1 MIVLLAVIFACPDF
15 VKANGLGQCW
25 IQLNSWY
32 NVHHS
37 LFSNG
42 INLEIASVNYLYF
55 QVAIAIFQH
64 WIVKL

>member
-1 MIVLLAVIFACPDF
+1 MIVLVAIVFACSDF
-15 VKANGLGQCW
+15 GKANRLGQCW

-42 INLEIASVNYLYF
+42 INLEIASV
-55 QVAIAIFQH
+55 IF
-64 WIVKL
+64 IFK